1 MSFSFNLKK
10 LGAVAMSSLALT
22 CILCAAA
29 LPAYATDA
37 ADTCGNR
44 FESDEST
51 DHAENVDGDYYWA
64 GQYLSLDNA
73 TVGHDVIA
81 VGQTIDITDAT
92 VNASLRAAAQTLDVK
107 RTTVTG
113 TTTIAGQA
121 VTVNKRVQAE
131 AVYAAGVDVSYL
143 GSSKALTIAGRNVT
157 INGTV
162 DGNVTIYAESLSI
175 GKNANIK
182 GALNAT
188 VTSVPSISKNAQI
201 GTVNISVDQEAQGDA
216 TSSVLELATA
226 LISAAVFGA
235 ITAAIVFKI
244 LPRAVLGS
252 AAMVH
257 ERPASLFATGLAVL
271 VFSAPLALV
280 LLLSVGLTNIGG
292 AIAAAFVGA
301 LFISVPFTA
310 AATALL
316 AFPRLKLGTAC
327 LLGGTI
333 FGAASQVPYL
343 GEFVSFASIVFTLGY
358 AMKAI
363 KKNIREVRQNQRG
376 VSSNNLPA

>member
-10 LGAVAMSSLALT
+10 LGAVAMSSLTLA
-22 CILCAAA
+22 CVLCAAVP
-29 LPAYATDA
+29 PAYATDA
-37 ADTCGNR
+37 ADACGNR

-51 DHAENVDGDYYWA
+51 AHTENVDGDYYWA

-73 TVGHDVIA
+73 TVGRDVIA
-81 VGQTIDITDAT
+81 VGQNVDIADAM
-92 VNASLRAAAQTLDVK
+92 VNGALRVAAQTLDVK

-121 VTVNKRVQAE
+121 VTVNRGVQAE
-131 AVYAAGVDVSYL
+131 AVYAGGVDVSYL

-162 DGNVTIYAESLSI
+162 DGNVTVYAESLSI

-182 GALNAT
+182 GTLNAT
-188 VTSVPSISKNAQI
+188 VTSDPSISKNAQI
-201 GTVNISVDQEAQGDA
+201 GTVNISVDQEAQGNT
-216 TSSVLELATA
+216 TSSVLELAGA

-252 AAMVH
+252 AGMVH
-257 ERPASLFATGLAVL
+257 EHPAGVFATGLIVL
-271 VFSAPLALV
+271 VFSVPLALI
-280 LLLSVGLTNIGG
+280 LLLSVGLSNIGG
-292 AIAAAFVGA
+292 TIAAAFVGA
-301 LFISVPFTA
+301 LFISMPLTA

-327 LLGGTI
+327 LLGGAI

-343 GEFVSFASIVFTLGY
+343 GEFISLASIVFTLGY
-358 AMKAI
+358 TVKAI
-363 KKNIREVRQNQRG
+363 KKNIREVRLNQAG
-376 VSSNNLPA
+376 ANSKNLPA